1 MTEYEKM
8 ISGAMYN
15 SSDKALVDRRL
26 LARKYCRLFNTED
39 LDATFNEPS
48 ENQVAPTGKDAGN
61 CFRH

>member
-48 ENQVAPTGKDAGN
+48 
-61 CFRH
+61 

>member
-26 LARKYCRLFNTED
+26 LARKYCRLFNTDPWMLLLMNLPKIRWHQRE
-39 LDATFNEPS
+39 
-48 ENQVAPTGKDAGN
+48 KDAGN
-61 CFRH
+61 CFGH